1 MSYRLELAKTNR
13 SGCSN
18 TVCKNIA
25 EKIAKGTLRQGVMV
39 TIKDHQTWKWRHWG
53 CVTPVL
59 IANMKEATENNF
71 DLLDGYDELSE
82 DVQQTVRRAFEQGHV
97 DDEDWKGD
105 VEQNRPGAKG
115 FRSPA
120 VKKKKKK
127 EEEEEKAVKD
137 AEAQDDQ
144 VSQSPSK
151 PAAKKRG
158 RGKKE
163 EASDFVD
170 TEQPPAK
177 KAKGVAKKEK
187 KVRNEVDYGVA
198 DVGDV
203 PVKRTKAAAKKSQKA
218 KGAETIQS
226 DGEAPP
232 KKARGRKKSVKV
244 DDDDDE
250 GESVS
255 NEEDSGEPIPP
266 LVKDSRASRKAAT
279 ADFSK
284 IPGTEDGDNIEEVM
298 EESHKP
304 KKGRKK
310 ITGKGSKD
318 GTAGTTETKV
328 TDGKA
333 RKGVRGKKA

>member
-1 MSYRLELAKTNR
+1 M
-13 SGCSN
+13 
-18 TVCKNIA
+18 
-25 EKIAKGTLRQGVMV
+25 
-39 TIKDHQTWKWRHWG
+39 
-53 CVTPVL
+53 
-59 IANMKEATENNF
+59 
-71 DLLDGYDELSE
+71 
-82 DVQQTVRRAFEQGHV
+82 
-97 DDEDWKGD
+97 
-105 VEQNRPGAKG
+105 
-115 FRSPA
+115 
-120 VKKKKKK
+120 
-127 EEEEEKAVKD
+127 
-137 AEAQDDQ
+137 
-144 VSQSPSK
+144 
-151 PAAKKRG
+151 
-158 RGKKE
+158 
-163 EASDFVD
+163 
-170 TEQPPAK
+170 
-177 KAKGVAKKEK
+177 
-187 KVRNEVDYGVA
+187 DYGVA

-318 GTAGTTETKV
+318 GVSTSASFFADFRLTVGPVLRQLALQRPKCTYQIHSTCIGI
-328 TDGKA
+328 D
-333 RKGVRGKKA
+333 